1 MADKVPNRV
10 PCGKKEPQPT
20 PPEPKPV
27 YGLCDL
33 PGITY
38 FKLRPSEGAKIDGDY
53 TKNCGLTG
61 DEIDKN
67 FFFLRSMDIKTAYT
81 VTEDNRQILVLERV
95 GCGKEIRVDITDEDA
110 YNHEFRVDD
119 GYIYVKYPDGHEDPI
134 RDGEGNPVRFL
145 IEGYNVRVV
154 TDASI
159 GGDGTYMNP
168 LTVDLVYR
176 TGTYTPADFF
186 VDLTCPEARIND
198 YENIG
203 HGHAIIT
210 KECVSRFGALYTW
223 GQAMAIN
230 AALAKEGRGWRVPT
244 REDWAKLLNWAEPK
258 EEDRNHD
265 TSKSGNFGCVA
276 GARLKSTILWED
288 RPDGTAGEGLD
299 DFDFT
304 VYPVGVCPE
313 SYNAAEPD
321 QFGFT
326 GLYKTSS
333 FWTSSE
339 KDGEVY
345 VRTFSYGHDDVAQY
359 TESPARRL
367 SIRLV
372 RDIADDFDL
381 DEQAEILGNYVPVG
395 LFTDGKQQWTTF
407 NIDFTNYEG
416 FNGDEVTVPD
426 AWKDIDQ
433 NIDIITFY
441 ELVEDGDGWMY
452 SGSTAGDGYTIYNI
466 PSNVNPDMDPIREDE
481 IPQNPTEDS
490 PKWIAV
496 KYSLHLDMVSE
507 PKFYYN
513 GWDGNRWHKKMMKEG
528 ESVVLLYEDKEN
540 VCDTAATPYV
550 TSTNRN
556 HEWRVFTNEATGL
569 DELVDTVGDAID
581 KELSRQLREIREA
594 ISGLTEDLRELSGVV
609 IDTRDEMA
617 SGFTSA
623 FTAIDDAQ
631 EEIDRI
637 EAGVGLDEDGNYIQP
652 VDNYYTSS
660 STSVADAIAIL
671 DQALYEGT
679 AGLEGAVEEL
689 NDRVDELSG
698 ITEEAIDGL
707 SDLQDEVDRME
718 DAIGLSS
725 AGTHEPSVG
734 IYTSSAETIE
744 GEILALDA
752 VLAEVAEDVEELRA
766 LNVAPLDPSIVVEK
780 DGTNTLVGV
789 NIDPEDK
796 HIKIGENGIW
806 FDGDFGLI

>member
-1 MADKVPNRV
+1 MAEIVPNRV
-10 PCGKKEPQPT
+10 PCGRREPEPT
-20 PPEPKPV
+20 PPEPKPI

-38 FKLRPSEGAKIDGDY
+38 FKLRPSEETKIEGDY

-81 VTEDNRQILVLERV
+81 ITEEGKQILVLERM
-95 GCGKEIRVDITDEDA
+95 GCGREIRVDITDQDA
-110 YNHEFRVDD
+110 YDHEFRVDD

-159 GGDGTYMNP
+159 GGDGTYQHPIN
-168 LTVDLVYR
+168 VDLAYR

-203 HGHAIIT
+203 HGHAIVT
-210 KECVSRFGALYTW
+210 KENVSRFGMLYTFN
-223 GQAMAIN
+223 QAQKIDE
-230 AALAKEGRGWRVPT
+230 ALAREGRGWRIPT
-244 REDWAKLLNWAEPK
+244 REDWAKLLNWAEPD
-258 EEDRNHD
+258 EENRNHD
-265 TSKSGNFGCVA
+265 IERSGNLGCVA
-276 GARLKSTILWED
+276 GARLKSTVYW
-288 RPDGTAGEGLD
+288 DGKANSD
-299 DFDFT
+299 DFHFT
-304 VYPVGVCPE
+304 VYPVGLCPE
-313 SYNAAEPD
+313 DFNTAEPN
-321 QFGFT
+321 QYGYT

-333 FWTSSE
+333 FWSSTE

-359 TESPARRL
+359 TESPMRRL

-372 RDIADDFDL
+372 RDIADDFDI
-381 DEQAEILGNYVPVG
+381 DEYAEILGNYVPVG

-416 FNGDEVTVPD
+416 FNADEVTVPD
-426 AWKDIDQ
+426 AWRDVDQDIEVVTYYQ
-433 NIDIITFY
+433 
-441 ELVEDGDGWMY
+441 LVEVDGVWMY
-452 SGSTAGDGYTIYNI
+452 SGSTKGDGLTVYDL
-466 PSNVNPDMDPIREDE
+466 PSYVDENMPAIREDE
-481 IPQNPTEDS
+481 IPQNPTSES
-490 PKWIAV
+490 YEYIAV
-496 KYSLHLDMVSE
+496 KYPLHLDMVSE
-507 PKFYYN
+507 AKFYYN
-513 GWDGNRWHKKMMKEG
+513 GWDGNRWHKKIMREG
-528 ESVVLLYEDKEN
+528 ESIVLLFEDAEN
-540 VCDTAATPYV
+540 ICDTAATPYV
-550 TSTNRN
+550 TSANRN
-556 HEWRVFTNEATGL
+556 HEWRVFTDEATGL
-569 DELVDTVGDAID
+569 DELVDVVGDAID
-581 KELSRQLREIREA
+581 KEVSRRFKEIYEA
-594 ISGLTEDLRELSGVV
+594 ISGLTDDLMELSGVV

-679 AGLEGAVEEL
+679 AGLEEAVEEL
-689 NDRVDELSG
+689 NEKVDELSG
-698 ITEEAIDGL
+698 VTEEVIDAL
-707 SDLQDEVDRME
+707 VDLQAEVDRAE
-718 DAIGLSS
+718 DAIGLNED
-725 AGTHEPSVG
+725 GTHKPSEGV
-734 IYTSSAETIE
+734 YTSSAETIE

-752 VLAEVAEDVEELRA
+752 ALAEVAEDVEELKA
-766 LNVAPLDPSIVVEK
+766 LNVAPLDASIIVEK

-789 NIDPEDK
+789 NIDPDDK
-796 HIKIGENGIW
+796 HIKLGGNGIW